1 MRRYPLLAGITA
13 GLAAALLPTAP
24 GFAADSSASGTP
36 PVKLVIKPLLCVID
50 KDATSC
56 AVTFDIRWKSPQPA
70 EYCLNDS
77 VQSTPLRCWPRT
89 LAGEMKQ
96 ERVVSEE
103 FRYWLSPPAG
113 GLTQP
118 AGTER
123 LSEVKIEVL
132 RVGSDDRRRERRTRH
147 VWDVL

>member
-1 MRRYPLLAGITA
+1 MRARFTLCGLLAG
-13 GLAAALLPTAP
+13 GLLATPAFAQDAP
-24 GFAADSSASGTP
+24 A
-36 PVKLVIKPLLCVID
+36 PVKLIIKPLLCVID

-56 AVTFDIRWKSPQPA
+56 AVTFDIRWRSTQAA

-77 VQSTPLRCWPRT
+77 VQAAPLRCWPRS

-96 ERVVSEE
+96 ERVFTED
-103 FRYWLSPPAG
+103 FRYWLSLPVAGASPPAG
-113 GLTQP
+113 G
-118 AGTER
+118 ER

-132 RVGSDDRRRERRTRH
+132 RVGSNDRRRERRTRH

>member
-1 MRRYPLLAGITA
+1 MRGSSRVPGPLAGLLAGIV
-13 GLAAALLPTAP
+13 AALVAASPALAQDAP
-24 GFAADSSASGTP
+24 P
-36 PVKLVIKPLLCVID
+36 PVKLIIKPLLCVID

-56 AVTFDIRWKSPQPA
+56 AVTFDIRWKSAQPG
-70 EYCLNDS
+70 EFCLSDS
-77 VQSTPLRCWPRT
+77 VQLTPLRCWQRG

-96 ERVVSEE
+96 ERVFTED

-113 GLTQP
+113 NQ
-118 AGTER
+118 R

-132 RVGSDDRRRERRTRH
+132 RVGSDDRRRERRARH